1 MLSKEDNEL
10 VTNIEKGTP
19 MGETFRRFWLPL
31 MLATELPTPDCEP
44 ARVTILGEKL
54 IAFRDTEGRVGLV
67 DAYCPHRGAPLFY
80 GRNEEN
86 GLRCVYHGWKFD
98 VNGECV
104 DLPSAPEGDT
114 YRHKISIVRYP
125 CVEAGDL
132 IWTYMGPPEKQP
144 PFPEFDW
151 LKLPSS
157 HRYVRKFK
165 LECNYLQAME
175 GDYDPSHARFLHSV
189 LEDATIPSPLDPTRQ
204 LRNPNTIAPKD
215 RLSSDDPYPR
225 IVGNRRVINKPVA
238 ELEETDSGLVAVG
251 AVEQEPGKWQANLA
265 VTIMLPIFCTAG
277 IAGPNTYSSNMRV
290 PIDNESLMFFRLR
303 WSFDPIPQR
312 DIDEYTQKDWYF
324 PRLIPGTFIPEDN
337 VHNSYNLDRDKQ
349 RNETYTGI
357 RTFPL
362 QDIAMME
369 DQWGPLAKRH
379 LEHLTS
385 YDYMII
391 QVRQRLLKV
400 ARNMADGIE
409 PTEPW
414 HPEAYAYR
422 REIAYGATK
431 DEAIANVKEKAL
443 KSGLP
448 VELQAQPVA
457 VNA

>member
-1 MLSKEDNEL
+1 MLSVEDNEL
-10 VTNIEKGTP
+10 VTNTDQGTP
-19 MGETFRRFWLPL
+19 MGEAFRRFWLPV
-31 MLATELPTPDCEP
+31 MLAEELPTPDCEP
-44 ARVTILGEKL
+44 VRLTILGEKL
-54 IAFRDTEGRVGLV
+54 IAFRDTEGRVGIV

-125 CVEAGDL
+125 AVEAGDL
-132 IWTYMGPPEKQP
+132 IWAYMGPADKQP
-144 PFPEFDW
+144 PFPEFEW
-151 LKLPSS
+151 LNLPKS

-175 GDYDPSHARFLHSV
+175 GDYDPSHALFLHSTLADGQV
-189 LEDATIPSPLDPTRQ
+189 QNDLNPSFMTRLSNQ
-204 LRNPNTIAPKD
+204 LRPEERRPD
-215 RLSSDDPYPR
+215 EDPFPR
-225 IVGNRRVINKPVA
+225 IVGNRRVINKPVQ
-238 ELEETDSGLVAVG
+238 ELEETDSGFISVAALEETPGNWYSMVG
-251 AVEQEPGKWQANLA
+251 

-303 WSFDPIPQR
+303 WSYNPIPQ
-312 DIDEYTQKDWYF
+312 KDLDAYMNSDWFY

-337 VHNSYNLDRDKQ
+337 VNNSYNLDREKQ
-349 RNETYTGI
+349 RTETYTGI

-369 DQWGPLAKRH
+369 DQWGPIAKRN
-379 LEHLTS
+379 LEHLAS
-385 YDYMII
+385 YDYQII

-400 ARNMADGIE
+400 AKNMANGIE

-414 HPEAYAYR
+414 HPEAYAYKQGQAPGKT
-422 REIAYGATK
+422 RE
-431 DEAIANVKEKAL
+431 EAIAKAKADAMSSRL
-443 KSGLP
+443 K
-448 VELQAQPVA
+448 QAQQPKIEV
-457 VNA
+457 